1 MKKIS
6 RKVKCEDAVMQAIF
20 SAVLYLLN
28 EQQSLMGRLLQVLL
42 DNGDINSH
50 QLEKI
55 TDITGGDEGL
65 VPVYSLLYNRFA
77 KYFLKTKK
85 LLEEQGI
92 SFPEPGEAD
101 ETVLERLTELDNQW
115 EAEKQKEKG
124 NENGS

>member
-6 RKVKCEDAVMQAIF
+6 RKVKCEDAVMQANF
-20 SAVLYLLN
+20 SAVLYLLT